1 MAKLYFYYGAMGSSK
16 SANAMMVAFNYRER
30 GQEVL
35 LCKTG
40 VDTRDGARVIKS
52 RMGLESKCE
61 LLDEICHWDKEKLG
75 SYNVV
80 IVDEAQFATSEQIDF
95 LSDIVDD
102 LHVPVICYGLR
113 ADFQNHLFPGSQ
125 CKI

>member
-30 GQEVL
+30 GQKVL

-95 LSDIVDD
+95 LESLISR
-102 LHVPVICYGLR
+102 ITKT
-113 ADFQNHLFPGSQ
+113 A
-125 CKI
+125 